1 MEPDFR
7 IIETD
12 DQKIVQISLTDGE
25 EWYDVG
31 GFPLSVEQDEIDYI
45 IDLITQLTHILV
57 YEVLK
62 MENRNDTTNNI

>member
-25 EWYDVG
+25 EWHDVG